1 MPVCSKEVPGIVGK
15 TMNRKGTGPM
25 EHSVLAPSN
34 LMREK
39 DQQTGI
45 GDTVRKSCV
54 AGKQSVQS
62 GMGSGATKRRK
73 KQPLSRGLCRSQQ
86 GQNQGPGREESIV
99 QAESRC
105 KLRHTWRLRMLGELN
120 KCTKQIHNDWQIG
133 RQHGER

>member
-45 GDTVRKSCV
+45 GDTVHKSCV
-54 AGKQSVQS
+54 AGKQ
-62 GMGSGATKRRK
+62 
-73 KQPLSRGLCRSQQ
+73 CRVAWD
-86 GQNQGPGREESIV
+86 QGPPSGGRSSLS
-99 QAESRC
+99 AEACVGVSKAKIRAQGE
-105 KLRHTWRLRMLGELN
+105 KKASFRLSPGAS
-120 KCTKQIHNDWQIG
+120 
-133 RQHGER
+133 